1 MWRATRLAPA
11 GDNSINSDTR
21 IPATYVCC
29 GSRPCEN
36 SNARRARRNILEK
49 LRVLR
54 TDNAADIRL
63 DAMSENC
70 VFYISLMYEFSHS
83 LDPQRTSERGAAGEP
98 DGHPPIGDLDA
109 LTDCTALTIV
119 NCPPRNPPSRISVR
133 VLRESHSRWK
143 ARQANW
149 PMQPCGV
156 APACRVVAAVR
167 RYCPKRTRRPGR
179 G

>member
-1 MWRATRLAPA
+1 MHGRTIHWVKAK
-11 GDNSINSDTR
+11 NSRQACVFRSTAN
-21 IPATYVCC
+21 VGF

-109 LTDCTALTIV
+109 LTDV
-119 NCPPRNPPSRISVR
+119 RPSR
-133 VLRESHSRWK
+133 
-143 ARQANW
+143 
-149 PMQPCGV
+149 
-156 APACRVVAAVR
+156 
-167 RYCPKRTRRPGR
+167 
-179 G
+179 